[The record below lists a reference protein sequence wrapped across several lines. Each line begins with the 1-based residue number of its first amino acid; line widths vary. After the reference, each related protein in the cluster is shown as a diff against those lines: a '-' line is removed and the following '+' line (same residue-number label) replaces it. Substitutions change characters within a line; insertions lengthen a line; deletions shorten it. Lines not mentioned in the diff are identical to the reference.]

1 MKSISKYA
9 LALSLIVTPLFHFGV
24 FAQEASSSGAAAAAT
39 SEIAE
44 TLTPTLGTDSGFSH
58 HRTAV
63 GDVRLHYVRGGEGE
77 PLILLHGWP
86 TTWWEWHKVMPGL
99 AENFDVIAVDTRGL
113 GDTTRPE
120 GGYDKETIG
129 GDIVAL
135 ARKLGLTR
143 FSIAGHDLGGQI
155 AFAIARNNPDMVQ
168 RLAILDVPLMG
179 MPYSEAIAPWHF
191 AFNKVP
197 DLPEQLTQD
206 RERLFLDQ
214 FWSGFTY
221 NPRGF
226 EETDIQEFLRTYTA
240 VGAMRAGFNY
250 YRAFEEDAAANKAW
264 FDAGNKLDMP
274 VLWLGGEGTPEADI
288 AGAGIISTGGLLGMQ
303 LENAATDLRGQSLNG
318 CGHWLAS
325 ECPDVTEELLLEF
338 FAGR

>member
-1 MKSISKYA
+1 MKSLAKNAVAISML
-9 LALSLIVTPLFHFGV
+9 LATIMNLPAW
-24 FAQEASSSGAAAAAT
+24 AQSNGPNHSGSAPT
-39 SEIAE
+39 QIAQ
-44 TLTPTLGTDSGFSH
+44 TLTPGLGANTGFEH

-113 GDTTRPE
+113 GDSTRPE
-120 GGYDKETIG
+120 SGYEKDVLGE
-129 GDIVAL
+129 DIVAL
-135 ARKLGLTR
+135 ASKLGLTR
-143 FSIAGHDLGGQI
+143 FSIAGHDLGGQV
-155 AFAIARNNPDMVQ
+155 AFSIARNHPDMVQ

-179 MPYSEAIAPWHF
+179 MPYSEALAPWHF

-197 DLPEQLTQD
+197 DLPEALTQG
-206 RERLFLDQ
+206 RERFFLDQ

-226 EETDIQEFLRTYTA
+226 EEADIQEFLRTYTA
-240 VGAMRAGFNY
+240 VGAMNAGFNY
-250 YRAFEEDAAANKAW
+250 YRAFDNDAAVNKAW
-264 FDAGNKLDMP
+264 FEAGNKLEMP
-274 VLWLGGEGTPEADI
+274 VLWLGGEGTEEADI
-288 AGAGIISTGGLLGMQ
+288 AGAGIISTGNLLGLQ
-303 LENAATDLRGQSLNG
+303 LENAATDLRGESFAG

-325 ECPDVTEELLLEF
+325 ECPERTEALLQNF
-338 FAGR
+338 FKGN